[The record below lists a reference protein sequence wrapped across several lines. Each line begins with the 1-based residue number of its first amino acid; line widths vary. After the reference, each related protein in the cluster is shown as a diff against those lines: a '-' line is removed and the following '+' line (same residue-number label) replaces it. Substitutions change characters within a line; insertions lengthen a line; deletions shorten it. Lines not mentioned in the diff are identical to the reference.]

1 MTCACQ
7 ICFSYRVCLIDTSET
22 GDLSSAVRLRP
33 FRETG
38 DYAPL
43 TKEDKCNVS
52 VNVYDEGKV
61 LQVRNLRKP

>member
-1 MTCACQ
+1 M
-7 ICFSYRVCLIDTSET
+7 IDTSET

-61 LQVRNLRKP
+61 LQVRKP